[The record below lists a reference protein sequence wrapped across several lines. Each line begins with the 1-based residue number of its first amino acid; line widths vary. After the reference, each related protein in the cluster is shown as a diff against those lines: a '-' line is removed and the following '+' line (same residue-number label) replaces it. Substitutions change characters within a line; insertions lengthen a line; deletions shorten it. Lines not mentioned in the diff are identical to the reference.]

1 MERNIHFA
9 KTKILGTIGPASSSV
24 ENLVKL
30 IHAGMD
36 VARLNMS
43 HGSHELHA
51 ETIAHIRT
59 ASEQTGMPLPILL
72 DLCGPKIRIGNVAEE
87 FTLSE
92 GDTIT
97 ITSDDITGTREK
109 ISTSYTHLP
118 EEVKRGDFI
127 LIDDGL
133 IRLRVEETRGS
144 DVVCSTVYG
153 GVVRSKKGMNLPRVN
168 ISISAITEKDRK
180 DLEFGIAQGVDFVA
194 LSFVR
199 SRDDIKELRW
209 ILKDRGASIPVVAK
223 IEKPEAIEDIDGIIE
238 ETDIIM
244 VARGDLGVEM
254 ETEEVPILQKM
265 IIEKCNEY
273 NKPVITATQ
282 MLESMVTNAKPTR
295 AEASDVANAV
305 FDGTDAVMLSAE
317 TSVGKYPV
325 KAVSIM
331 NTIVLKA
338 EERPDPLKH
347 IHLRRKKGIQNHADH
362 ICRAACLMA
371 EDAGASIIITITKSG
386 RTAQVLS
393 RFRTHIPIIAF
404 TESEEVIR
412 KLKIVWGVQGELID
426 RVGDTD
432 STLNAAKRAALALG
446 YVSRGDTVIYV
457 TGIPLVESSQA
468 NMIKLEK
475 I

>member
-9 KTKILGTIGPASSSV
+9 KTKILGTIGPATGSV
-24 ENLVKL
+24 EGLTKL

-51 ETIAHIRT
+51 ETIGNIRK

-72 DLCGPKIRIGNVAEE
+72 DLCGPKIRIGEVQEE
-87 FTLSE
+87 FILQT
-92 GDTIT
+92 GDSIIIT
-97 ITSDDITGTREK
+97 TDTVIGSRQR
-109 ISTSYTHLP
+109 ISTTYENLP
-118 EEVKRGDFI
+118 RDVKRGDTI

-133 IRLRVEETRGS
+133 IRLEVRGINGNDVE
-144 DVVCSTVYG
+144 CITVYG
-153 GVVRSKKGMNLPRVN
+153 GVVKSKKGMNLPKVN
-168 ISISAITEKDRK
+168 ISISSITEKDRM
-180 DLEFGIAQGVDFVA
+180 DLEFGIQHGVDFIA

-209 ILKDRGASIPVVAK
+209 LLKDRGAAIPVVAK
-223 IEKPEAIEDIDGIIE
+223 IEKPEAIEDIDGIIQ
-238 ETDIIM
+238 ETDIVM

-265 IIEKCNEY
+265 IIEKCNDY

-317 TSVGKYPV
+317 TSVGKYPTQ
-325 KAVSIM
+325 AVSIM

-338 EERPDPLKH
+338 EERPDPRKH
-347 IHLRRKKGIQNHADH
+347 IHLRRKKGSLSHADH
-362 ICRAACLMA
+362 ICRAACIMA
-371 EDAGASIIITITKSG
+371 EDAEASAIIAITKSG
-386 RTAQVLS
+386 RTAQKLS
-393 RFRTHIPIIAF
+393 RFRPHIPIIAF
-404 TESEEVIR
+404 TESEDVIR

-426 RVGDTD
+426 RVEETD
-432 STLNAAKRAALALG
+432 ATLNKAKKAALALG

-468 NMIKLEK
+468 NMIKLEE